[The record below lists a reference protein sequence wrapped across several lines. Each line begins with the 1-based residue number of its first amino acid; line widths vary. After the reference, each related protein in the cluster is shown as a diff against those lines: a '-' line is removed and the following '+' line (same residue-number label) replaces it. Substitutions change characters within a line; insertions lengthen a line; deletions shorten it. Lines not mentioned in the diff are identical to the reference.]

1 MDGFYLSF
9 VSVED
14 IKKNGGKSKDL
25 ISFREGNFRKY
36 IEIYR
41 KLLLLN
47 EENNI
52 AATIKNIQE
61 LLSFSDKI
69 FSSPAIA
76 EAFLFFCLRGAST
89 AWVLQNEL
97 KMPEATAYRA
107 LKRLRSLSIITPAL
121 KVSKI
126 RNSKG
131 GPRPIVWALEGA
143 SSDEIAGALRNH
155 YKMLSP
161 KFRVA
166 EKVAQTIIDEYIT
179 KRNVFEISYREVF
192 IKVKEMR
199 IPFKTSDIATLAATY
214 LHEMG
219 VKVWR

>member
-14 IKKNGGKSKDL
+14 IKKIDGKSKDL
-25 ISFREGNFRKY
+25 IPFREGNFRKY

-61 LLSFSDKI
+61 LLSFSEKI